1 MGRKDTVAR
10 CKELETKMSEGE
22 TKVTEAEVKMA
33 EAEKVELEAEEVR
46 RACEAHTERFEHAV
60 SNENGNLYKI
70 NYLKEQIRLM
80 TYKCEET
87 EKKHST
93 MEEQL
98 KEEVEKSEKLDKT
111 RNELEQ
117 KSSAEIKGLEKANA
131 KLQEEL
137 EKVSTVDKAAEI
149 AKNTY
154 LERLEAEL
162 ENTKVCLEKS
172 KASVLQPVK
181 DEFEAEEIETE
192 TETNI
197 NNSQTDFKR
206 KRDFE
211 SLLENAKKLRSGK
224 EIINKAVT
232 KLDFTKKDVEKL
244 NYGMETEALLASPP
258 PVRMVHS
265 TWVGDQGVPEL
276 EDIL

>member
-1 MGRKDTVAR
+1 MG
-10 CKELETKMSEGE
+10 
-22 TKVTEAEVKMA
+22 
-33 EAEKVELEAEEVR
+33 
-46 RACEAHTERFEHAV
+46 
-60 SNENGNLYKI
+60 
-70 NYLKEQIRLM
+70 
-80 TYKCEET
+80 
-87 EKKHST
+87 
-93 MEEQL
+93 EEQM
-98 KEEVEKSEKLDKT
+98 KEEVEKSVKLDKT
-111 RNELEQ
+111 RNELQ
-117 KSSAEIKGLEKANA
+117 QTTSAEIKGLEKANA

-137 EKVSTVDKAAEI
+137 EKVSTVDKAAET
-149 AKNTY
+149 AKSTY

-162 ENTKVCLEKS
+162 ETTKVCLEQRKV
-172 KASVLQPVK
+172 SVLQPVK
-181 DEFEAEEIETE
+181 DEFEA
-192 TETNI
+192 ETNI

-211 SLLENAKKLRSGK
+211 SFLENAKKLRSGK

-276 EDIL
+276 EDIQV

>member
-1 MGRKDTVAR
+1 MG
-10 CKELETKMSEGE
+10 
-22 TKVTEAEVKMA
+22 
-33 EAEKVELEAEEVR
+33 
-46 RACEAHTERFEHAV
+46 
-60 SNENGNLYKI
+60 
-70 NYLKEQIRLM
+70 

-111 RNELEQ
+111 RNELQQ
-117 KSSAEIKGLEKANA
+117 KSSAEIKGMEKANA
-131 KLQEEL
+131 KLKEEL
-137 EKVSTVDKAAEI
+137 EKVSTVDKAAET

-162 ENTKVCLEKS
+162 ENTKVCLEQS
-172 KASVLQPVK
+172 KVSVLQPVR
-181 DEFEAEEIETE
+181 DEFEAEELDAQDFE

-206 KRDFE
+206 KMDFE
-211 SLLENAKKLRSGK
+211 SFLENAKKLRSGK

-232 KLDFTKKDVEKL
+232 KLDFTKKDVGKG

-258 PVRMVHS
+258 PVRIVHS

-276 EDIL
+276 EDLL

>member
-1 MGRKDTVAR
+1 MG
-10 CKELETKMSEGE
+10 
-22 TKVTEAEVKMA
+22 
-33 EAEKVELEAEEVR
+33 AEEVR

-111 RNELEQ
+111 RNELQ
-117 KSSAEIKGLEKANA
+117 QTTSAEIKGLEKANA

-137 EKVSTVDKAAEI
+137 EKVSTVDKAAET

-162 ENTKVCLEKS
+162 ETTKICLEKS
-172 KASVLQPVK
+172 KVSVLQPVK
-181 DEFEAEEIETE
+181 DEFEAEELDAQEFE
-192 TETNI
+192 TETNS

-211 SLLENAKKLRSGK
+211 SFLENAKKLRSGK
-224 EIINKAVT
+224 KIINKAVT
-232 KLDFTKKDVEKL
+232 KLDFTKKDVEK
-244 NYGMETEALLASPP
+244 
-258 PVRMVHS
+258 
-265 TWVGDQGVPEL
+265 
-276 EDIL
+276 